1 METPIIKYQHST
13 LSSSHVRVV
22 LRVRPFL
29 PSEIHRDGTKPVP
42 CVSLIDQVGEEVT
55 VHLKD
60 QCTSRN
66 ECYKLDSFFGEE
78 VTISQIFN
86 KEVSSVI
93 PGIFHGINATVF
105 AYGATGSGKTY
116 TMQGTEKE
124 PGIIPLAMSAVLAMS
139 RNTRCSVDIS
149 FYEVYMDRCYDLLE
163 SKAREIK
170 ALDDENGRVQLKG
183 LSWVT
188 VSSMDEF
195 AEVFSTGI
203 QRRKVAHTSLN
214 DCSSRSHAVVS
225 IEVRNDGINGKLNL
239 IDLAESSS
247 GNEDNR
253 RTCNEGIRLQESA
266 KINQSLFAL
275 SNVIRALNHNEQR
288 IPYRESKLTRILQD
302 SLGRDSRALMIACL
316 SPGPYQEA
324 VHTVSLAARS
334 RQIVNYVGSAK
345 RKETPKEMIDM
356 EAKLKAWLESRGK
369 TKSVQRMN
377 GLCSPTSRI
386 APTSQSYA
394 KNSKSTM
401 YSEVVSPDGKGRKLF
416 DFGSQVSTCA
426 ESASSN
432 SKRKI
437 HVNKDKA
444 DTIDLPEKFNERVQE
459 EEVQSKH
466 RKALTP
472 VQPINKSPLSSA
484 CEKSKMKTST
494 QTDKF
499 YEFSSNLKES
509 LIEEYISF
517 LNVAGK
523 EELMQLKVQDLLKRG
538 ARGIFT

>member
-1 METPIIKYQHST
+1 MK
-13 LSSSHVRVV
+13 
-22 LRVRPFL
+22 
-29 PSEIHRDGTKPVP
+29 
-42 CVSLIDQVGEEVT
+42 
-55 VHLKD
+55 
-60 QCTSRN
+60 
-66 ECYKLDSFFGEE
+66 
-78 VTISQIFN
+78 
-86 KEVSSVI
+86 
-93 PGIFHGINATVF
+93 
-105 AYGATGSGKTY
+105 
-116 TMQGTEKE
+116 QGTEKE

-239 IDLAESSS
+239 IDLA

-369 TKSVQRMN
+369 TKSIQRMN

-426 ESASSN
+426 EETSCHIECIYNMKDEASQMELHDKHASHQLLPYKSASSN

-472 VQPINKSPLSSA
+472 VQPINKSPSSA

-509 LIEEYISF
+509 LIEEYIAF

-523 EELMQLKVQDLLKRG
+523 EELMQLKGIGQKRAQCILELRKSTPTPIKSLLDFEKIGLSSKQVQDLLKRG